1 VTPHECDLVDMSAV
15 IRTLRT
21 VQPDVIFHLA
31 SHANVRVGFINP
43 IAVLQNNIMATA
55 NLLEAVRVT
64 DLDPWIKLCSSS
76 EVYGQVDP
84 EDVPIHEDCK
94 KQPSNPYGVSK
105 LTQDML
111 GYSYWRCYEMKI
123 IRTRMFS
130 YFNPRRKDLFATS
143 FARQVARIEAGLQ
156 TELVH
161 GNLDSI
167 RTMIDI
173 RDAMSAYWAAATLGQ
188 AGQAYN
194 IGGQTTISVGEFL
207 EALKG
212 HVSVPIPCRVDP
224 DLLRPAD
231 VTLQIPDTSAFVAAT
246 GWAPQFSFE
255 ESVKHLLDYWRE
267 RVAQET

>member
-1 VTPHECDLVDMSAV
+1 MSAV

-84 EDVPIHEDCK
+84 KDVPIHEDCK
-94 KQPSNPYGVSK
+94 MQPSNPYGVSK

-156 TELVH
+156 TELTH

-167 RTMIDI
+167 RTMIDV
-173 RDAMSAYWAAATLGQ
+173 RDAMGAYWAAATLGQ

-207 EALKG
+207 EALKEQ
-212 HVSVPIPCRVDP
+212 VSVPIPCRMDP
-224 DLLRPAD
+224 ELLRPAD

-246 GWAPQFSFE
+246 GWAPRFSFE
-255 ESVKHLLDYWRE
+255 ESIKHLLDYWRE